1 MSLKPT
7 HSASLQPYMKSV
19 VTMLLTRLQT
29 SKTDKYTYYF
39 VYFIAYT
46 MAIDA
51 PGLGPDFMVGAV
63 EQVQPQ

>member
-1 MSLKPT
+1 
-7 HSASLQPYMKSV
+7 MKTV